1 VNSERQSDPATYV
14 QNHSSTTIFKV
25 HFRVRRPVSESCFS
39 ATNVMSSFSQNEE
52 QVVQSLVDCF
62 VKRLRQRGRPL
73 PKLDLFRQF
82 RHVLC
87 SIFFACQRFLSFVL
101 HLKLSPLFSAVKD
114 AMLVKMTQ
122 LNLYVNDFSSLHAQ
136 Y

>member
-1 VNSERQSDPATYV
+1 MNSDRQSDPATYV

-87 SIFFACQRFLSFVL
+87 SIFFCLPAIFVVCL
-101 HLKLSPLFSAVKD
+101 AFKAVTP
-114 AMLVKMTQ
+114 V
-122 LNLYVNDFSSLHAQ
+122 FCC
-136 Y
+136 